1 MSKDCPRTPNR
12 LVPTSEGQRSGTG
25 LVVVGGVVVVG
36 EMVVV
41 GAVVVGAVV
50 VVVGGTVVVGAVVVG
65 AAVVDAEVSAT
76 SVGPDDPLQPPTVS
90 SKAAR
95 NTTGRYIRFGA
106 SGVPRG
112 LHGHRV

>member
-1 MSKDCPRTPNR
+1 
-12 LVPTSEGQRSGTG
+12 
-25 LVVVGGVVVVG
+25 VVVGA
-36 EMVVV
+36 VVV

-50 VVVGGTVVVGAVVVG
+50 VVVGGTVVVG

-95 NTTGRYIRFGA
+95 NATGRYIRFGA

-112 LHGHRV
+112 